1 MKLKQILNQ
10 IKVSMSWSRKV
21 SHQDVQ
27 EIALK
32 LYNNRQITE
41 KTGNAEQ
48 DWLKAEEIVN
58 NPLNLL
64 FFNCYQP
71 RITTAKKFLE
81 PVLDYLKRLTL
92 LEILELLSHISLFVG
107 VIVFIAGE
115 EDRRNSEI
123 YQAWQVITAAHN
135 QAGSGGRIQ
144 ALEFLNSEPRRIPW
158 FWLTWERESLRGLEA
173 PKAYLREVELSD
185 ADLANANLQKAD
197 LQEAN
202 LRDANLREANLRDA
216 NLRDVNLQGAYL
228 QRTDLQ
234 ETDLQEA
241 NLQGANLQEAN
252 LQGVD
257 LQGANLQ
264 EAFLGTGYLAAF
276 YQEANLQG
284 ANLQGANLQRTY
296 LDGVNLQEA
305 DLQDANLQEADL
317 AGANL
322 PGADLWGAN
331 LQEGNLKYANLRK
344 ANLQDANLQDA
355 NLEGANLEGANLQSA
370 NLQGANL
377 EKSNLK
383 NVLYSDKTTLAAV
396 CTKNN
401 MSYPCPTIFPKDFD
415 PKAAGMKLIKDLKDI
430 PTQGNYWIERYKPPS
445 HWSL

>member
-32 LYNNRQITE
+32 LYNNRQVTE

-48 DWLKAEEIVN
+48 DWLKAEKIAN
-58 NPLNLL
+58 NPLILLL
-64 FFNCYQP
+64 FKCNQP
-71 RITTAKKFLE
+71 LIKTEKNFLE
-81 PVLDYLKRLTL
+81 PVLDYLNRLAL
-92 LEILELLSHISLFVG
+92 LEILELLGNISLLVG

-158 FWLTWERESLRGLEA
+158 FWLTWDRESLRGLEA
-173 PKAYLREVELSD
+173 PKAYLRKVELSD
-185 ADLANANLQKAD
+185 AHLANANLQEAD
-197 LQEAN
+197 LQGANLQEADLQGANLQDAN
-202 LRDANLREANLRDA
+202 LRDANLQRARLPEA
-216 NLRDVNLQGAYL
+216 NLQGADLQDANL
-228 QRTDLQ
+228 QRARLP
-234 ETDLQEA
+234 EA
-241 NLQGANLQEAN
+241 NLQGANLQGA
-252 LQGVD
+252 D
-257 LQGANLQ
+257 LQD
-264 EAFLGTGYLAAF
+264 AFLGTGYLAAF
-276 YQEANLQG
+276 FQEANLQK
-284 ANLQGANLQRTY
+284 ANLQKANLQRTY

-305 DLQDANLQEADL
+305 DLEGANLQEAS
-317 AGANL
+317 L
-322 PGADLWGAN
+322 PGADLQGADLQGVN
-331 LQEGNLKYANLRK
+331 LQEGNLKYANLR
-344 ANLQDANLQDA
+344 
-355 NLEGANLEGANLQSA
+355 EA
-370 NLQGANL
+370 NLQGAILLAANL
-377 EKSNLK
+377 QKADLQKANLQEAILQEAILQEAIFK
-383 NVLYSDKTTLAAV
+383 NALYSDETTLAAV
-396 CTKNN
+396 CKKNN

>member
-32 LYNNRQITE
+32 LYNNRQVTE

-48 DWLKAEEIVN
+48 DWLKAEKIAN
-58 NPLNLL
+58 NPLILLL
-64 FFNCYQP
+64 FKCNQP
-71 RITTAKKFLE
+71 LIKTEKNFLE
-81 PVLDYLKRLTL
+81 PVLDYLNRLAL
-92 LEILELLSHISLFVG
+92 LEILELLGNISLLVG

-158 FWLTWERESLRGLEA
+158 FWLTWDRESLRGLEA
-173 PKAYLREVELSD
+173 PKAYLRKVELSD
-185 ADLANANLQKAD
+185 AHLANANLQEAD
-197 LQEAN
+197 LQGANLQDAN
-202 LRDANLREANLRDA
+202 LRDANL
-216 NLRDVNLQGAYL
+216 
-228 QRTDLQ
+228 QRARLP
-234 ETDLQEA
+234 EA
-241 NLQGANLQEAN
+241 NLQGA
-252 LQGVD
+252 D
-257 LQGANLQ
+257 LQD
-264 EAFLGTGYLAAF
+264 AFLGTGYLAAF
-276 YQEANLQG
+276 FQEANLQK
-284 ANLQGANLQRTY
+284 ANLQKANLQRTY

-305 DLQDANLQEADL
+305 DLEGANLQEAS
-317 AGANL
+317 L
-322 PGADLWGAN
+322 PGADLQGADLQGVN
-331 LQEGNLKYANLRK
+331 LQEGNLKYANLR
-344 ANLQDANLQDA
+344 
-355 NLEGANLEGANLQSA
+355 EA
-370 NLQGANL
+370 NLQGAILLAANL
-377 EKSNLK
+377 QKADLQKANLQEAILQEAIFK
-383 NVLYSDKTTLAAV
+383 NALYSDETTLAAV
-396 CTKNN
+396 CKKNN

>member
-1 MKLKQILNQ
+1 MKFKQILNQ
-10 IKVSMSWSRKV
+10 IKVSISGSKASR
-21 SHQDVQ
+21 QDIDK
-27 EIALK
+27 IAFK

-41 KTGNAEQ
+41 KTWNDQQ
-48 DWLKAEEIVN
+48 DWLKAEEIAN
-58 NPLNLL
+58 NPLRLL
-64 FFNCYQP
+64 VFKCNQP
-71 RITTAKKFLE
+71 LIKTEKKFLE
-81 PVLDYLKRLTL
+81 PVLDYLKRLAL
-92 LEILELLSHISLFVG
+92 LEILELLGNISLLVG

-123 YQAWQVITAAHN
+123 YQAWQVITAAYN

-144 ALEFLNSEPRRIPW
+144 ALEFLNSEPKRISRLW
-158 FWLTWERESLRGLEA
+158 LLTWDRESLRGLEA
-173 PKAYLREVELSD
+173 PKAYLREVQLSN
-185 ADLANANLQKAD
+185 ADLANANLQEANLRKAD

-202 LRDANLREANLRDA
+202 LREANLREANLREA
-216 NLRDVNLQGAYL
+216 NLQGAYL
-228 QRTDLQ
+228 QRTDLHK
-234 ETDLQEA
+234 TDLEEA

-252 LQGVD
+252 LQGAD

-264 EAFLGTGYLAAF
+264 EAFLGKGYLAAF
-276 YQEANLQG
+276 YQEANLQK

-305 DLQDANLQEADL
+305 DLQGANLQEADL
-317 AGANL
+317 QE
-322 PGADLWGAN
+322 AN
-331 LQEGNLKYANLRK
+331 LQEADLQGVNLQEANLKYANLRK
-344 ANLQDANLQDA
+344 ANLEDANLQGV

-370 NLQGANL
+370 NLEGANL

>member
-32 LYNNRQITE
+32 LYNNRQVTE

-48 DWLKAEEIVN
+48 DWLKAEKIAN
-58 NPLNLL
+58 NPLILLL
-64 FFNCYQP
+64 FKCNQP
-71 RITTAKKFLE
+71 LIKTEKNFLE
-81 PVLDYLKRLTL
+81 PVLDYLNRLAL
-92 LEILELLSHISLFVG
+92 LEILELLGNISLLVG

-158 FWLTWERESLRGLEA
+158 FWLTWDRESLRGLEA
-173 PKAYLREVELSD
+173 PKAYLRKVELSD
-185 ADLANANLQKAD
+185 AHLANANLQEAD
-197 LQEAN
+197 
-202 LRDANLREANLRDA
+202 
-216 NLRDVNLQGAYL
+216 
-228 QRTDLQ
+228 
-234 ETDLQEA
+234 
-241 NLQGANLQEAN
+241 LQGANLQEA
-252 LQGVD
+252 D

-264 EAFLGTGYLAAF
+264 DANLRDANLQRARLPEANLQGADLQDAFLGTGYLAAF
-276 YQEANLQG
+276 FQEANLQK
-284 ANLQGANLQRTY
+284 ANLQKANLQRTY

-305 DLQDANLQEADL
+305 DLEGANLQEAS
-317 AGANL
+317 L
-322 PGADLWGAN
+322 PGADLQGADLQGVN
-331 LQEGNLKYANLRK
+331 LQEGNLKYANLR
-344 ANLQDANLQDA
+344 
-355 NLEGANLEGANLQSA
+355 EA
-370 NLQGANL
+370 NLQGAILLAANL
-377 EKSNLK
+377 QKADLQKANLQEAILQEAIFK
-383 NVLYSDKTTLAAV
+383 NALYSDETTLAAV
-396 CTKNN
+396 CKKNN